1 MKNRDGERQNEKN
14 VWRVQLAKENSV
26 EYFFSLCIQ
35 VDWKTLKGLSI
46 GKDISDYV
54 QTKCV

>member
-14 VWRVQLAKENSV
+14 VWRVQLTKENSV

-35 VDWKTLKGLSI
+35 VDWKTLKGFSI

>member
-14 VWRVQLAKENSV
+14 VWRVQLTKENSV